1 MSLLNMGGQ
10 EIDLLNL
17 KRMQQQMD
25 QMNQQA
31 RQLGINGIDTPQL
44 GQQAPAPVQ
53 APAPAPVQ
61 PIQPPVPP
69 QPKRNLFQRVGD
81 ALKDPVKN
89 ARIAEAFNQMRFAP
103 SAGITAHYNKM
114 QELQV
119 SQQKANQT
127 VQYLRAQGRPDLANM
142 VEQDPTMA
150 SVVLKSMLG
159 TQHMSKVGAI
169 QTDPVTGQ
177 QYFTEYDPNTG
188 KTRRVDV
195 EGAMGET
202 ASQKAIREAG
212 LLADTEDKSAAVER
226 GKDIFDSGETLLDS
240 IKKMESARDLAASGD
255 IQVGVFE
262 RYLPSMSA
270 DDAVFKNLRKDL
282 GINVIN
288 SATFGALSEAELNLA
303 LSKDIPDTLEPD
315 ELIPYLD
322 RQIAAR
328 RKLYREIMK
337 KSRKL
342 QSGIGLS
349 AYIQEQDEQLQKH
362 YQTLAAY
369 PVGDPNMTYAIWNAM
384 TSEDRAAYIE
394 ADE

>member
-1 MSLLNMGGQ
+1 MNGLFQMGGQ
-10 EIDLLNL
+10 ELDLLNTR
-17 KRMQQQMD
+17 RMQEELAKMNE
-25 QMNQQA
+25 QMNS
-31 RQLGINGIDTPQL
+31 LPTY
-44 GQQAPAPVQ
+44 QAPAPIVDKSTQSSDLPPVQ
-53 APAPAPVQ
+53 AQA
-61 PIQPPVPP
+61 
-69 QPKRNLFQRVGD
+69 QPKQNFLQRIGTK
-81 ALKDPVKN
+81 LQDP
-89 ARIAEAFNQMRFAP
+89 AYRMQLAAAFNTMRLNPDPNIAQLA
-103 SAGITAHYNKM
+103 SDMRKEQRSLQGANK
-114 QELQV
+114 
-119 SQQKANQT
+119 T
-127 VQYLRAQGRPDLANM
+127 VQYLRAQGRPDLANI

-150 SVVLKSMLG
+150 SEVLKSMLG
-159 TQHMSKVGAI
+159 KQHMSKVGAI
-169 QTDPVTGQ
+169 QTDPVSGQ

-195 EGAMGET
+195 EGAKGET
-202 ASQKAIREAG
+202 AAQKAIREAG

-240 IKKMESARDLAASGD
+240 IKKMESARDLAAGGD

-262 RYLPSMSA
+262 RYLPSMSS

-394 ADE
+394 ADQ